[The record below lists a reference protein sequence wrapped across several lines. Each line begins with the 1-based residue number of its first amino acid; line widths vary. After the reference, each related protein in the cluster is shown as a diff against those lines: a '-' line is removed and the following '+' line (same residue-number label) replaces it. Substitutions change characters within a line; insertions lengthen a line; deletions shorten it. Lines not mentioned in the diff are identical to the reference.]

1 MRKTAY
7 LLIVLMLLSVGV
19 FAAAPEKVEQAVV
32 NLILFDGSLW
42 KNTISP
48 QEYKTFYMMANA
60 DNILVPTNTKVYFWP
75 ITQEYMADFYDL
87 NEEIEGTMVVSRG
100 NRVIARIEKEEYAFA
115 YPNGYYTGSPQLVRG
130 EEAHKASAQYKDEVN
145 AYYQRVM
152 EYQQALV
159 DYQVALEKF
168 WENPE
173 AYRGR
178 ESEIPKEPKIPE
190 YPTYY
195 ATEVQRGYI
204 VNLEPGT
211 YTIEIEGMPE
221 TKRTAIAFTP
231 RRQGVGYD
239 IRPEQQWT
247 VPRPSND
254 RSETVYVYGKQT
266 IYVTPYKGIEV
277 NHFMY
282 EKLKKLPSE
291 LSGRGG
297 ELVYKWMAL
306 EYLNGGTLEVYKD
319 GELISTSDF
328 KQWYVDQT
336 AGAALGYNIIEF
348 DPKVQGERPPSFE
361 GFRVQLEGSGRYS
374 FRLVDKEGNVVQES
388 ERLIRSIDSR
398 SRFFAVILP
407 IVPILIGG
415 LIWVWRASLSATDTG
430 TDKTSKLEVAKS

>member
-1 MRKTAY
+1 
-7 LLIVLMLLSVGV
+7 
-19 FAAAPEKVEQAVV
+19 
-32 NLILFDGSLW
+32 
-42 KNTISP
+42 
-48 QEYKTFYMMANA
+48 
-60 DNILVPTNTKVYFWP
+60 
-75 ITQEYMADFYDL
+75 
-87 NEEIEGTMVVSRG
+87 
-100 NRVIARIEKEEYAFA
+100 
-115 YPNGYYTGSPQLVRG
+115 
-130 EEAHKASAQYKDEVN
+130 
-145 AYYQRVM
+145 
-152 EYQQALV
+152 
-159 DYQVALEKF
+159 
-168 WENPE
+168 
-173 AYRGR
+173 
-178 ESEIPKEPKIPE
+178 
-190 YPTYY
+190 
-195 ATEVQRGYI
+195 
-204 VNLEPGT
+204 
-211 YTIEIEGMPE
+211 
-221 TKRTAIAFTP
+221 
-231 RRQGVGYD
+231 
-239 IRPEQQWT
+239 
-247 VPRPSND
+247 
-254 RSETVYVYGKQT
+254 
-266 IYVTPYKGIEV
+266 
-277 NHFMY
+277 MY

-374 FRLVDKEGNVVQES
+374 FRLVDKDGNVVQES